1 MFEDVQVEILV
12 DSEKWSLNLGKRTEL
27 ALDLGVTGIEVI
39 DKDRGKS
46 SRHRGSLPARESGN
60 RCSHLPCACF

>member
-12 DSEKWSLNLGKRTEL
+12 DSEKWSLNLGERTEL

-46 SRHRGSLPARESGN
+46 SRHRASLPARDSGN
-60 RCSHLPCACF
+60 RCSHLPCECI